1 MCPDNKILIS
11 VKKQLQ
17 KRLQL
22 PFTTNK
28 RWEHQVQILTVPLYQ
43 RSHFL
48 ISDRRNKWLPL
59 VLLNISR
66 HMLTFRFAQYH
77 KHLLYIS
84 ESVALLTLLLTLNFS
99 SSDASLPSASH
110 SLTTLLFSLALSW
123 SSFSFSLILPP
134 SLSSHDQVQSAGHV
148 QPTYCF
154 LSLLW
159 IHPDASV
166 YTLPHIYKKSP
177 SQLCL
182 EWSCC
187 QFTHS
192 AELHSHMYSQTFFFN
207 F

>member
-1 MCPDNKILIS
+1 M
-11 VKKQLQ
+11 
-17 KRLQL
+17 
-22 PFTTNK
+22 F
-28 RWEHQVQILTVPLYQ
+28 
-43 RSHFL
+43 
-48 ISDRRNKWLPL
+48 
-59 VLLNISR
+59 LNISK
-66 HMLTFRFAQYH
+66 HLLTSGFPQYH

-84 ESVALLTLLLTLNFS
+84 ESVALLTPLLTLNFS

-110 SLTTLLFSLALSW
+110 SLITLLFSLALSW
-123 SSFSFSLILPP
+123 SSFSSSLILPP
-134 SLSSHDQVQSAGHV
+134 SLSSYDQVQSAGHV

-187 QFTHS
+187 QFTLCRRT
-192 AELHSHMYSQTFFFN
+192 ALTYVFTDIFFN